1 MGAMG
6 RILVGIVAAV
16 CLLSLAALEIVSE
29 RVRVEPVTA
38 ASPAY
43 LADSEVWEE
52 PGPSPAQLSRAVG
65 IQRQTV
71 LNVDPAARRFLSMT
85 GTGQVLESEVSTT
98 TVVVTE
104 NERAAGLAVLRP
116 GDVIRVEAPHGP
128 IQGIVVLRNGWPEE
142 ESLER

>member
-71 LNVDPAARRFLSMT
+71 LNVDPAARRFLSLT

-128 IQGIVVLRNGWPEE
+128 IQRIVVLRNGWHED

>member
-43 LADSEVWEE
+43 LADSEVWEVL
-52 PGPSPAQLSRAVG
+52 GPSPVQLSRAVG

-71 LNVDPAARRFLSMT
+71 LNVDPAARRFLSLT

-128 IQGIVVLRNGWPEE
+128 IQRIVVLRNGWHED

>member
-43 LADSEVWEE
+43 LADSEVWEVL
-52 PGPSPAQLSRAVG
+52 GPSPVQLSRAVG

-128 IQGIVVLRNGWPEE
+128 IQRIVVLRNGWHED